1 MKMSKTWAEAHKVSE
16 VSNKASCPVNV
27 DTEIALIKK
36 DMQVMKDNHLY
47 HIEKDMEKIHTKVDK
62 LDNRLWWVLGILIAS
77 TVGTMLTN
85 MIT

>member
-1 MKMSKTWAEAHKVSE
+1 MSKTWAEVHKVEE
-16 VSNKASCPVNV
+16 VNKEVCPIHV

-77 TVGTMLTN
+77 TVGTLLTN